1 MLTITNLGTL
11 PLHSPSVWAAFEP
24 GNTSISGSIWA
35 SDRLIT
41 ILRLRFHFQQHT
53 LYLPLTSA
61 HDCRLHRVLPSLTG
75 PRFRSKSILQLP
87 ISRVFASY
95 AWITFDVLGSS
106 AISESSV
113 WGFCEGALRFVSPGF
128 ANPTPVR
135 RAETIFSS
143 QFNHVLAYGR
153 VVHGVCGE
161 FSAIVFV
168 LCFLV
173 LALGVW
179 GKVLVYL

>member
-35 SDRLIT
+35 SD
-41 ILRLRFHFQQHT
+41 
-53 LYLPLTSA
+53 
-61 HDCRLHRVLPSLTG
+61 RLHRVLPSLTG

-128 ANPTPVR
+128 ANPTPVCR
-135 RAETIFSS
+135 VETIFSS